1 MEKMTAKK
9 NVRRVRFRRRK
20 YKDSEEEKKEK
31 KMNYEKVS
39 KLKSVTEDVQD
50 IYNEEEHQT

>member
-1 MEKMTAKK
+1 MTAKK

-20 YKDSEEEKKEK
+20 YKDSEEEMKEK

-50 IYNEEEHQT
+50 IYNEEEHQI